1 VAGPLPGPKLWR
13 AVLFAATLAVT
24 LAVQVRM
31 DTAAAAGG
39 TLRVPRPY
47 HARVMAAGFAPAVA
61 DYYWVQALQLVGGAT
76 GAVEDHADTI
86 GDLIEVVTTL
96 DPWVDHPYR
105 FAAVWL
111 TGDVDQVRRAN
122 ALLRKGI
129 AYHPKDWRNRFYLGY
144 NHFFYL
150 EENERAAD
158 ALEPAIHME
167 GAPGYLGAF
176 VTRLR
181 AEQGDLETAAFFLET
196 LIRGA
201 SNEYVRA
208 GYLKA
213 LDEIQTERRA
223 RYLDAARVEFWQRHG
238 RDIRTPAELWTEPG
252 RVIRVMPPPH
262 PHFEGFEWILD
273 PASGEIVS
281 SFYGSRYE
289 LHIHPT
295 DAKRREAWRPALEGE
310 AAGRGTPAQG
320 PGEQT

>member
-1 VAGPLPGPKLWR
+1 MA
-13 AVLFAATLAVT
+13 
-24 LAVQVRM
+24 
-31 DTAAAAGG
+31 
-39 TLRVPRPY
+39 
-47 HARVMAAGFAPAVA
+47 AAGFAPVLA

-76 GAVEDHADTI
+76 GAVEDHADAI
-86 GDLIEVVTTL
+86 GDVIELITTL

-111 TGDVDQVRRAN
+111 TRDVAQVRRAN

-129 AYHPKDWRNRFYLGY
+129 AYHPVDWRNRFYLGY

-150 EENERAAD
+150 EENDRAAD
-158 ALEPAIHME
+158 VLEAAIHMD

-181 AEQGDLETAAFFLET
+181 AEEGDLETAAYFLET
-196 LIRGA
+196 LIRGTA
-201 SNEYVRA
+201 NEYVRA

-213 LDEIQTERRA
+213 LDEIETERRA

-238 RDIRTPAELWTEPG
+238 RDIRTPSELWMEPA
-252 RVIRVMPPPH
+252 RVIRVMPPAH

-273 PASGEIVS
+273 EENGEIVS
-281 SFYGSRYE
+281 SFYGSRYQ

-295 DAKRREAWRPALEGE
+295 DALRREAWRPALEGGS
-310 AAGRGTPAQG
+310 ARRDTPAKG
-320 PGEQT
+320 PQERT